1 MRPSSCGGAALCLNA
16 PAFYRLLVYLILML
30 ASRKTLILLILLI
43 LKAQGALRGRA
54 SRYYGKRRVKKQCS
68 SPTVAAVSCERK
80 TARRLDAYRSNHS

>member
-1 MRPSSCGGAALCLNA
+1 MWPSWCGGAALCLNA
-16 PAFYRLLVYLILML
+16 PAFYRLLVYSILML
-30 ASRKTLILLILLI
+30 ASCKTLILLS